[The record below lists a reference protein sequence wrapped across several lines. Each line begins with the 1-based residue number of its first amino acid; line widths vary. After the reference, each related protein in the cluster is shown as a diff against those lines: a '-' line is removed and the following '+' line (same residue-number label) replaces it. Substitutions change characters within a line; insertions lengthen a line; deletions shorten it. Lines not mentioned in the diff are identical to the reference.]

1 MERWVREREK
11 VWLEREDVSGLRE
24 SQVREKG
31 ERERGGEREK
41 KFWEIET
48 SKKKECDKRSMK
60 K

>member
-1 MERWVREREK
+1 MREREK

-41 KFWEIET
+41 KIWEIET
-48 SKKKECDKRSMK
+48 SKKKECGKRSMK